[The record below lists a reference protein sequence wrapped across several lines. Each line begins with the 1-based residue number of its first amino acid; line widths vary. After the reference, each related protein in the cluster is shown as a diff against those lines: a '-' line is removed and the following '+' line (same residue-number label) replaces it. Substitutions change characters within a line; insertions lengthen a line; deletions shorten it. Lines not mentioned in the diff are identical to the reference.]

1 MSALP
6 TPAAVVAPPRASLL
20 REGVRAVYAQRSA
33 RWGFAI
39 VAIYVF
45 AALFAPWLATHD
57 PVAQNAMA
65 SMKPP
70 SAQHWLGTDS
80 FGQDIYSRLLYG
92 ARLALAI
99 GFGSVLL
106 GMVVGVA
113 LGLIAG
119 LAGGRTEWTIMR
131 VVDGLLAFPELIL
144 AMAFLAI
151 LGPGVDNLIYALALS
166 FVGPFARTVR
176 SDVLQ
181 VRAQPYVE
189 AARLMGVPA
198 REIVARHVLLNVA
211 PGIVVQAGIRVSI
224 AILLESGLSFLGV
237 GVVPP
242 TPDWGLMIAEGRAF
256 ITMAPWIAGIPG
268 LVLAVLLVALNLC
281 ADGLRDALDPR
292 SGGRS

>member
-1 MSALP
+1 MNGPSYIPL
-6 TPAAVVAPPRASLL
+6 PAAAAAPGVL
-20 REGVRAVYAQRSA
+20 REGWSAVWAQRSA
-33 RWGFAI
+33 RWGLGI
-39 VAIYVF
+39 VLAYVF
-45 AALFAPWLATHD
+45 AAVFAPWLATHD
-57 PVAQNAMA
+57 PVLQTLEAAMQ
-65 SMKPP
+65 PP
-70 SAQHWLGTDS
+70 SSAHWLGTDS

-106 GMVVGVA
+106 GMVAGVT
-113 LGLIAG
+113 LGLVAG
-119 LAGGRTEWTIMR
+119 LAGGRTEWAIMR

-144 AMAFLAI
+144 AMAFLAV

-189 AARLMGVPA
+189 AARLMGVPM
-198 REIVARHVLLNVA
+198 REIVLRHVLLNVS

-256 ITMAPWIAGIPG
+256 ITMAPWISGIPG
-268 LVLAVLLVALNLC
+268 LALAILLVALNLL

-292 SGGRS
+292 RGEVR